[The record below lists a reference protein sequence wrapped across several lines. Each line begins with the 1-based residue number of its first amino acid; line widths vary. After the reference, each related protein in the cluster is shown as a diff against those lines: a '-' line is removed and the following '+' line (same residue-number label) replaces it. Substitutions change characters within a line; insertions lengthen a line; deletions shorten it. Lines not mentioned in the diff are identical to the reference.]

1 MPNISRKCSVSATS
15 WATLEGC
22 LEHSDR
28 RISNQSNGF
37 YLCGTFHALSSKKSL
52 TEGENVTLPPP
63 HICTYAVTDTFTHT
77 RTLNPHIQQ
86 LSLPVYQRWDAH
98 FIANKDNI
106 CLSLFY
112 FRFNRNQLYWQ
123 VVKHFSAAHL
133 RPPVVKYSH
142 YTSYRFTLC
151 LTFIVTLFL
160 LYCRCILKV
169 QIWPFGPG
177 GPVALQEGEMLVLP
191 SANADERRRS
201 DCRHAER
208 GPRGD
213 RLRVLSG

>member
-1 MPNISRKCSVSATS
+1 M
-15 WATLEGC
+15 
-22 LEHSDR
+22 
-28 RISNQSNGF
+28 
-37 YLCGTFHALSSKKSL
+37 
-52 TEGENVTLPPP
+52 
-63 HICTYAVTDTFTHT
+63 HICSHRHVHAYSHTH
-77 RTLNPHIQQ
+77 TLNPHIQQ

-213 RLRVLSG
+213 RLRVLSGWVCARWTDDILDIAQTVFAAILFNRCRKAKSSSMPASSTNSFLVL